1 MRTRL
6 VEKTVEQF
14 HEIVHELM
22 ESSDISI
29 DTAYTL
35 AVKIQEN
42 LLRAEYNEFYGA
54 AHVVDTLQ
62 PCPSALEKIA
72 MEIERFNNNN

>member
-1 MRTRL
+1 MKTRL
-6 VEKTVEQF
+6 EKIMEQF
-14 HEIVHELM
+14 HDIAHNLM
-22 ESSDISI
+22 ESSDMSL

-62 PCPSALEKIA
+62 PVPSALEKIA
-72 MEIERFNNNN
+72 MELEKFNNNN

>member
-6 VEKTVEQF
+6 EKTMEQF
-14 HEIVHELM
+14 HEIVNELM
-22 ESSDISI
+22 ESSDMSI

-42 LLRAEYNEFYGA
+42 FLRAEYNEFYGA

-72 MEIERFNNNN
+72 MELEKFNNNN